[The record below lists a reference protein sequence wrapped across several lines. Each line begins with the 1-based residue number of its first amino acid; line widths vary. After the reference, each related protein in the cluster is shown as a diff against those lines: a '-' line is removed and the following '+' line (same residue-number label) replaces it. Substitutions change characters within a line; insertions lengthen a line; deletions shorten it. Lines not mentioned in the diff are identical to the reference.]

1 MNKKKTKNK
10 ARDVLKLIE
19 IITRPDKELGYAN
32 TDMIY
37 TLHHVQSLAKSYFS
51 GGKK

>member
-1 MNKKKTKNK
+1 MHKTKSKNK
-10 ARDVLKLIE
+10 ARDVLKVIE
-19 IITRPDKELGYAN
+19 IITRPESGIGYAN

-37 TLHHVQSLAKSYFS
+37 TLNHVQSLAKSYFS